1 MASTIFQM
9 RIDEELKNRA
19 STLYDNIG
27 IDLPTAIR
35 MFLKRSILVQ
45 GIPFDTKISNNNKGI
60 EILNQINKQSK
71 INKTDKLSLEEVN
84 QEINNNRN
92 SL

>member
-9 RIDEELKNRA
+9 RIDEDLKNKA
-19 STLYDNIG
+19 STLYDRIG

-45 GIPFDTKISNNNKGI
+45 GIPFDTKISNSNKGL

-71 INKTDKLSLEEVN
+71 INKTDKLSLENIN
-84 QEINNNRN
+84 QEINNYRN
-92 SL
+92 GL

>member
-9 RIDEELKNRA
+9 RIDEDLKNRA
-19 STLYDNIG
+19 SSLYDNIG

-45 GIPFDTKISNNNKGI
+45 GIPFDTRIDNNNKGI

-71 INKTDKLSLEEVN
+71 INKTDNLSLEEIN
-84 QEINNNRN
+84 QEINDYRKG
-92 SL
+92 L

>member
-1 MASTIFQM
+1 M
-9 RIDEELKNRA
+9 RIDEDLKNRA
-19 STLYDNIG
+19 SSLYDNIG

-45 GIPFDTKISNNNKGI
+45 GIPFDTRIDNNNKGI

-71 INKTDKLSLEEVN
+71 INKTDNLSLEEIN
-84 QEINNNRN
+84 QEINDYRKG
-92 SL
+92 L